1 MLLSLSEIINK
12 ACELKTKQEK
22 IDWLQTNDTIP
33 LRTILRYTY
42 DKSIEFLIPKSAPP
56 WKKNSY
62 VGVEGMLFKETRRL
76 RIFIKGC
83 GYDNLNQVKRE
94 NLFISLL
101 EDIDNNDAELLCKM
115 IEQKPLK
122 GLSLKQVQ
130 AAFPDLIENIA
141 NVEVKEKEDGKVI

>member
-1 MLLSLSEIINK
+1 MGKLLKKIDEAANNWN
-12 ACELKTKQEK
+12 KTKNPK
-22 IDWLQTNDTIP
+22 FKALWYKRI
-33 LRTILRYTY
+33 R
-42 DKSIEFLIPKSAPP
+42 EF
-56 WKKNSY
+56 NH
-62 VGVEGMLFKETRRL
+62 G
-76 RIFIKGC
+76 
-83 GYDNLNQVKRE
+83 
-94 NLFISLL
+94 